1 MSIDRRTEAG
11 FTLIEI
17 MVALAVFSLAAMALI
32 RLEGAAIRSA
42 GTVDETVMA
51 QIVARNVAIDA
62 VTDARAPTLGAS
74 SGVEANGKRQWR
86 WTRNVAATGDQR
98 IVRIDV
104 TVRDQAGRQAAQ
116 LTMVRPPDMAS

>member
-1 MSIDRRTEAG
+1 MSTAKRSPDG

-51 QIVARNVAIDA
+51 QIVARNIA
-62 VTDARAPTLGAS
+62 VEAVIDARAPALGVS
-74 SGVEANGKRQWR
+74 NGVEANGKHQWR
-86 WTRNVAATGDQR
+86 WSRNIAATGDQR
-98 IVRIDV
+98 ILRVDV
-104 TVRDQAGRQAAQ
+104 TVSDQSGRQAAR
-116 LTMVRPPDMAS
+116 LTMVRPPDMPR